1 MLRRNDTV
9 STVAHDCHGAGA
21 KRGANLYPMA
31 RQPCPMSSERDELIE
46 LFDAK
51 VQSFEAPAGR
61 RFHALLPFKDGIVRL
76 RDKGAS
82 SRTIADLL
90 KQLGVTISHNTIA
103 RFCRE
108 LATVAKPTES
118 RPATSKPSPPAAPKP
133 PPSAV
138 AELLHQRH
146 ESGKAPEPPGS
157 SRRGP
162 RIADPRNV

>member
-1 MLRRNDTV
+1 MN
-9 STVAHDCHGAGA
+9 
-21 KRGANLYPMA
+21 
-31 RQPCPMSSERDELIE
+31 SERDQLIE

-61 RFHALLPFKDGIVRL
+61 RFHALLPFKAGIIRL
-76 RDKGAS
+76 REKGAS

-108 LATVAKPTES
+108 LAAVAAPTTEN
-118 RPATSKPSPPAAPKP
+118 RPATSRSPLPATPKP

-138 AELLHQRH
+138 AELLSRRH
-146 ESGKAPEPPGS
+146 ENGKAPEAPGS